1 MSYEAATQHF
11 AFVGATGS
19 GKTILIRLL
28 MQSVLGNATKRDV
41 PTRMLIYDSKR
52 DMLPVLY
59 GIFDRLK
66 RTDAK
71 EHITLLNPFD
81 KRGVAWDMVQDITEP
96 AHAQELASIL
106 IREEQNAK
114 DPFYPNA
121 ARLIVENVILSFIEN
136 NPLQWTFRD
145 VCNAVQTKRAI
156 TSVLTRSSRTA
167 WVIESLFGDER
178 TTANIMATIAAAMRP
193 YRVIAALWH
202 KAAEAKP
209 PRKIS
214 LHEWAR
220 SRKGILVLGNSPTSR
235 TAVDAIN
242 QVLFK
247 RLSQIFLEEEE
258 ELDLE
263 RDPRRVWVFMDEFV
277 RAGKLNGAV
286 ELATEG
292 RSKGVSFVV
301 GFQDV
306 NGLRAVYGKEIAEEI
321 LGQCTSIAL
330 LRMNS
335 PDTSE
340 WASRIVGQYRGKDTK
355 VSASEGYQV
364 GKDRSS
370 STGTNTEQ
378 QIVDRVSLL
387 PSHFQRIK
395 PISRERKQGLG
406 GVFCSPYWVSEE
418 PVDEIFSTEDEPIS
432 YDWLFTEENVWTK
445 SKGLEA
451 KGFDRCEGK
460 DQYLD
465 EWGPKDFTRLAIKL
479 EPEEPQ
485 REEDSARLKLISE
498 AERGETQTS
507 KDDKQ
512 KLGTFGQLKAGLEK
526 RGFKF

>member
-1 MSYEAATQHF
+1 MKLTFGNNAVSYDAATQHF

-28 MQSVLGNATKRDV
+28 MQSVLGNATKRSV

-52 DMLPVLY
+52 DMLPVLH
-59 GIFDRLK
+59 GIFERLK
-66 RTDAK
+66 RTDAEERIK
-71 EHITLLNPFD
+71 LLNPFD
-81 KRGVAWDMVQDITEP
+81 KRGVAWDLAQDITEP

-106 IREEQNAK
+106 IREEPNAK

-145 VCNAVQTKRAI
+145 VCNAVETKKSIA
-156 TSVLTRSSRTA
+156 SVLGRTSRTR
-167 WVIESLFGDER
+167 WVIDALFGDDR

-202 KAAEAKP
+202 KAVEADP

-214 LHEWAR
+214 LHEWAQ
-220 SRKGILVLGNSPTSR
+220 SKEAILVLGNSPTSR

-247 RLSQIFLEEEE
+247 RLSQMFLEEKEE
-258 ELDLE
+258 IDLE
-263 RDPRRVWVFMDEFV
+263 NDPRRVWVILDEFV
-277 RAGKLNGAV
+277 RAGRLNGAV

-292 RSKGVSFVV
+292 RSKGVSLVL

-306 NGLRAVYGKEIAEEI
+306 NGLRAVYGKEVAEEI
-321 LGQCTSIAL
+321 LGQCTSVAL

-355 VSASEGYQV
+355 VSASEGYQA

-370 STGTNTEQ
+370 SGGTNTEQ
-378 QIVDRVSLL
+378 QIVDRLSLL
-387 PSHFQRIK
+387 PSHFQRLR
-395 PISRERKQGLG
+395 PISKLRKQGLS
-406 GVFCSPYWVSEE
+406 GVFCSPYWTSEE
-418 PVDEIFSTEDEPIS
+418 LVNEVYSAEDEPIS
-432 YDWLFTEENVWTK
+432 YDWLFTDKNVWPK
-445 SKGLEA
+445 SEMAEA
-451 KGFDRCEGK
+451 KGFDRSEGE

-465 EWGPKDFTRLAIKL
+465 EWKPEDFTRL
-479 EPEEPQ
+479 
-485 REEDSARLKLISE
+485 KLIPE
-498 AERGETQTS
+498 AERKDAQAPE
-507 KDDKQ
+507 DDKQ
-512 KLGTFGQLKAGLEK
+512 KQGTFGRIKAELQN
-526 RGFKF
+526 RGFRL